1 MEEGTI
7 RTSRIF
13 FHWHFSGLEVQVYIL
28 YYQVTYELTIFGIS
42 RDVQVW
48 LKKTGFSH
56 ALANKELR

>member
-13 FHWHFSGLEVQVYIL
+13 FHWHSGGLEAQVYIL
-28 YYQVTYELTIFGIS
+28 YYTVTYELTIFGIS

-56 ALANKELR
+56 ANQELR